1 MACCYATVQWVPF
14 ELKVTGSQSLDLS
27 AKFLT
32 FHREILSPYLVTHS
46 RTSPRRCKYTRVN
59 IRKNSCTRY
68 SNGMNIYSENYS
80 EGFATEHCRDFN
92 LTALEHIAVT
102 VLGFLELVIFVLI
115 QLIGSLVIYCL
126 YRSKMLR
133 DPISALITSVA
144 ASFMI
149 LSVLLNLVI
158 GISILTDQPS
168 IAISNNIWNFG
179 FSIAGVFQWYLAVF
193 SIGLIATVQFLIVK
207 YGRKRVSTSKVLS
220 AFVVLLFVALVL
232 PTVQGLGF
240 RNATFSKI
248 AGLVRVSS
256 CASTNPWLA
265 VGLILGYLVPFVITL
280 VTTYMTYRTV
290 KNAVVENNSDN
301 SVTKSVLVINT
312 VTVVTILISKV
323 PLFSFTFWATAT
335 GSIAAYVVFTL
346 WSASEPFYVLL
357 LFITVHKTIRSAIIA
372 AVTGYSK
379 CQTAVWPEEIS
390 PQP

>member
-1 MACCYATVQWVPF
+1 M
-14 ELKVTGSQSLDLS
+14 TGSQSLDLS

-46 RTSPRRCKYTRVN
+46 RTSPRRCKYTRVY

-92 LTALEHIAVT
+92 LTAQGHIAVT
-102 VLGFLELVIFVLI
+102 VLGYLELVIFVLI

-126 YRSKMLR
+126 SRSKVLR

-149 LSVLLNLVI
+149 LSALLNLGI

-168 IAISNNIWNFG
+168 IAISNNMWNLG
-179 FSIAGVFQWYLAVF
+179 VTIAVVFQWYLAVF

-220 AFVVLLFVALVL
+220 AFVVLLFAALVL
-232 PTVQGLGF
+232 PTVQGIGF

-248 AGLVRVSS
+248 VGLLYAS
-256 CASTNPWLA
+256 CAATNPWLA
-265 VGLILGYLVPFVITL
+265 VGLIPGYLVPFVITL
-280 VTTYMTYRTV
+280 VTTYMTYRTA
-290 KNAVVENNSDN
+290 KNAVVETNSDN

-323 PLFSFTFWATAT
+323 PLFSFTYWATAT

-346 WSASEPFYVLL
+346 WSASEPLYVLL
-357 LFITVHKTIRSAIIA
+357 VLITVHKTIRSAIIA
-372 AVTGYSK
+372 AVRGYSK